1 MNNRLPQDKMARP
14 ADLREHLDLDK
25 ARRVERPSFALPR
38 ILLVNEEEASY
49 LHIQS
54 LLLGGGAARFD
65 LEWVSTYEAGL
76 HALERNQHDACLLD
90 YRLGERSGVAFLR
103 KAVENGCK
111 VPVIFLVDW
120 LNRKVVSEAM
130 AAGAVDYLYERGFDR
145 TQLERSIH
153 YALDGGQTLKTLQET
168 EARATAILESAVDC
182 IMTDRKLGEAARQKL
197 ESERDRLI
205 ERLQLQVS
213 RMPIGYLL
221 SGPDL
226 RYVDWNPAAEKIFG
240 FTKEDVL
247 GKHPFELIV
256 PPSEQKSVG
265 NIFARIASGDSAAQ
279 GVSENIT
286 KDGRT
291 ITCEW
296 HNTPLVNADGNFLGL
311 LSMALDITARKG
323 ADDSLRNSEERYRD
337 LFENAND
344 IIYTQDLQGRLT
356 SLNKAGERVTG
367 YSSEEALGQKVFR
380 IVAPE
385 QTDPAPKVSEVK
397 LPQARTTY
405 ETEIITKDGRRVM
418 LEVSSRVIS
427 QEGKPIGVQGIAR
440 DITERKHLQDQL
452 RQAQKMEAI
461 GRLAGGVAHDFNN
474 LLTIILG
481 YSQFALNSL
490 GPNDSVR
497 EDIQQIEIAGRRAT
511 SLTSQLLAFS
521 RTQILRPKVLDLNG
535 VIRESAK
542 MLGRLI
548 GEDVELMT
556 SLDPRLGWVAAD
568 PGQIEQVILNLAVNA
583 RDAMPRGG
591 KLTIETRNVQLDE
604 TFSRSHDGAQTGA
617 FVMLAVCDTG
627 SGMDKETQTRIFEPF
642 FTTKAKGK
650 GTGLGLSTVY
660 GIVKQSGAFV
670 YVDSE
675 PGQGTTFKIY
685 LPRVEEPAEQV
696 SPENPPAD
704 LARGGET
711 ILLVED
717 DEMLRKLAENILR
730 QAGYAVFVAAD
741 GAEALR
747 ICVRQEGPIHLM
759 LTDVVMP
766 HMSGRE
772 LAELVARSRPEMRV
786 LYMSGYTDDAIVHH
800 GVMEAEMAFIQ
811 KPFSP
816 ESLARKVREVMDS
829 PSTRP

>member
-1 MNNRLPQDKMARP
+1 
-14 ADLREHLDLDK
+14 
-25 ARRVERPSFALPR
+25 
-38 ILLVNEEEASY
+38 
-49 LHIQS
+49 
-54 LLLGGGAARFD
+54 
-65 LEWVSTYEAGL
+65 
-76 HALERNQHDACLLD
+76 
-90 YRLGERSGVAFLR
+90 
-103 KAVENGCK
+103 
-111 VPVIFLVDW
+111 
-120 LNRKVVSEAM
+120 
-130 AAGAVDYLYERGFDR
+130 
-145 TQLERSIH
+145 
-153 YALDGGQTLKTLQET
+153 
-168 EARATAILESAVDC
+168 
-182 IMTDRKLGEAARQKL
+182 
-197 ESERDRLI
+197 
-205 ERLQLQVS
+205 
-213 RMPIGYLL
+213 MPIGYLL

-226 RYVDWNPAAEKIFG
+226 RYIDWNPTAEKIFG

-247 GKHPFELIV
+247 GKHPFDLIV

-265 NIFARIASGDSAAQ
+265 DIFARIASGDSAAQ

-296 HNTPLVNADGNFLGL
+296 HNTPLVNADGTFLGL

-356 SLNKAGERVTG
+356 SLNKAGERLTG
-367 YSSEEALGQKVFR
+367 YSREEALGQKVFK
-380 IVAPE
+380 IAPE
-385 QTDPAPKVSEVK
+385 QMDRAPKVADVK

-405 ETEIITKDGRRVM
+405 ETEIITKDGRRVK

-556 SLDPRLGWVAAD
+556 SLDPRLRWVAAD

-627 SGMDKETQTRIFEPF
+627 FGMDKETQTRIFEPF

-696 SPENPPAD
+696 SPENP
-704 LARGGET
+704 T
-711 ILLVED
+711 
-717 DEMLRKLAENILR
+717 
-730 QAGYAVFVAAD
+730 
-741 GAEALR
+741 
-747 ICVRQEGPIHLM
+747 
-759 LTDVVMP
+759 
-766 HMSGRE
+766 
-772 LAELVARSRPEMRV
+772 
-786 LYMSGYTDDAIVHH
+786 
-800 GVMEAEMAFIQ
+800 
-811 KPFSP
+811 
-816 ESLARKVREVMDS
+816 
-829 PSTRP
+829 